1 MTTIIEKVHLPT
13 FPPFQPQAGRYDAQG
28 NKSPDGNVFVVV
40 VGPTAQ
46 VWAVFKQPL
55 LPNQSAAM
63 IFENVPGSGLLDT
76 IVSQWIE
83 GGNGEL
89 GENFNQ
95 PNAGEAVIVY
105 LGRQRDKGRVK
116 VAGRN
121 SSRAKV
127 SAAAGLLFIPGSEV

>member
-1 MTTIIEKVHLPT
+1 MIIETVRLPT
-13 FPPFQPQAGRYDAQG
+13 FPPFQPQPGRYDASGQ
-28 NKSPDGNVFVVV
+28 PAADGSVFVVQ

-46 VWAVFKQPL
+46 VWAVFQEKL
-55 LPNQSAAM
+55 LPRQSAAM

-83 GGNGEL
+83 GGEGEL
-89 GENFNQ
+89 GVNFNQ

-105 LGRQRDKGRVK
+105 LARQRDVGRVK
-116 VAGRN
+116 VVGLTA
-121 SSRAKV
+121 SPAKV